1 MRHATLT
8 GRDDSHSAHPDHTKY
23 QQHKKAVHRCN
34 PVTITHATLSPAN
47 GTRRQSSID
56 TLQKK
61 GRDRRWDRSSG
72 KTYPLLTH
80 SASQEK
86 SHKSAYI
93 PEVSLLANPQQEKRR
108 SSPADGVAGVG
119 VALFPPRA
127 QTQVRECIARQ
138 STGNPGTRTHATLT
152 HARAHDTQSC
162 V

>member
-1 MRHATLT
+1 M
-8 GRDDSHSAHPDHTKY
+8 SVIPY
-23 QQHKKAVHRCN
+23 
-34 PVTITHATLSPAN
+34 PYLSPAN

-72 KTYPLLTH
+72 KTYRLLTH

-93 PEVSLLANPQQEKRR
+93 PEGSLPASPQQEKRR
-108 SSPADGVAGVG
+108 SSHSDGVAGVESVG

-138 STGNPGTRTHATLT
+138 STGNPVTITHATLSAAT
-152 HARAHDTQSC
+152 SSHAKAGLKRDTLSC
-162 V
+162 PRGDVSTCMVIQPVKG